1 MATGQRGWSKT
12 KIMNFLDADLNKL
25 AEMSKSDQG
34 EVVVMLNL
42 LKYRDVAELGYGVDG
57 LSGEQAYRV
66 YGEKFAGLHARFG
79 GELIWMG
86 KTHNTIIGSEEWDIA
101 IMVRYPT
108 RKQFV
113 EMFEDPDYLH
123 IAPIRAAALQ
133 DSRLVEMSQLLPK
146 T

>member
-1 MATGQRGWSKT
+1 
-12 KIMNFLDADLNKL
+12 
-25 AEMSKSDQG
+25 
-34 EVVVMLNL
+34 
-42 LKYRDVAELGYGVDG
+42 
-57 LSGEQAYRV
+57 
-66 YGEKFAGLHARFG
+66 
-79 GELIWMG
+79 MG